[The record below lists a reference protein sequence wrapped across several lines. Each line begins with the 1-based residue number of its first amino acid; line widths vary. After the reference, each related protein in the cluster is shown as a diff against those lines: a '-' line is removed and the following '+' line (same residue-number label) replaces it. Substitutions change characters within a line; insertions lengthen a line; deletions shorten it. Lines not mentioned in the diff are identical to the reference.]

1 MSKKGKSLVD
11 ALVFHQ
17 AKEAVDRI
25 TNIPEKEDNKKDHDH
40 IRIISLS
47 DKDRESIGAES
58 EQDQNKNT
66 KRSDMEQIS
75 IPSVPDKEHK
85 KISPK

>member
-25 TNIPEKEDNKKDHDH
+25 TKIPEKDDN
-40 IRIISLS
+40 
-47 DKDRESIGAES
+47 
-58 EQDQNKNT
+58 
-66 KRSDMEQIS
+66 
-75 IPSVPDKEHK
+75 
-85 KISPK
+85 

>member
-25 TNIPEKEDNKKDHDH
+25 TKIPEKDDNY
-40 IRIISLS
+40 
-47 DKDRESIGAES
+47 
-58 EQDQNKNT
+58 
-66 KRSDMEQIS
+66 KRSGSYQNHIN
-75 IPSVPDKEHK
+75 IR
-85 KISPK
+85 